1 MRCRGCTLAIPSRV
15 SYCPYCGVQQGFTAT
30 IAGDKRLQ
38 VVAGVAG
45 VSIAI
50 IIILFVIIG
59 SGSGEE
65 PVVLSHASPTQTPRP
80 TYTPLPTH
88 TPRPTYAPLPTAT
101 PAPTYTPQP
110 TATPA
115 PTYTPQPT
123 ATPAPTYTPQPTPQP
138 TLRPTPT
145 PLPVKHGLEW
155 SDLEFSA
162 GTWPEIAKSQDCLQG
177 ACFQSPTI
185 PDTRSAYIYVK
196 LYSDSDP
203 RYTPSKDGKV
213 ISFMSKTSTQSG
225 SDYLVFSINGVVM
238 NQWSGEGGWTTSQFA
253 IPNVRPLLIEWKYQ
267 KDSSGKA
274 GQDAVWI
281 SDIKLE

>member
-45 VSIAI
+45 VSIVI
-50 IIILFVIIG
+50 IVILFVIIG

-65 PVVLSHASPTQTPRP
+65 PVVSIASPTQTPRP
-80 TYTPLPTH
+80 TYT
-88 TPRPTYAPLPTAT
+88 AV
-101 PAPTYTPQP
+101 PTYTPPP

-123 ATPAPTYTPQPTPQP
+123 ATPAPTYTPQPTP
-138 TLRPTPT
+138 RPTST
-145 PLPVKHGLEW
+145 PLPVKYVLEW

-162 GTWPEIAKSQDCLQG
+162 GDWTEIAKSKDCLQG

-185 PDTRSAYIYVK
+185 PDTRAAYIYVK
-196 LYSDSDP
+196 LYFTSDP
-203 RYTPSKDGKV
+203 RYNPKMDGNV
-213 ISFMSKTSTQSG
+213 VSFMSKTSTQSG
-225 SDYLVFSINGVVM
+225 SDYLIFKIGGVVM
-238 NQWSGEGGWTTSQFA
+238 NEWSGEGDWTSSQFA
-253 IPNVRPLLIEWKYQ
+253 LPEVRPLLLEWRYQ
-267 KDSSGKA
+267 KDDWGR
-274 GQDAVWI
+274 GGYDTVWI